1 MTETIQRKL
10 SDSAFA
16 RWTALILIASTM
28 FFGYMFVDVL
38 SPLQY
43 MLETTRGWSPT
54 VFGLYGGSEFILN
67 VCGFLLLAGII
78 LDKMGVRFT
87 GILSASLMVV
97 GAGIKLYGISDYFAG
112 GGFGHAFLSSF
123 LQDIPA
129 SAKLACLG
137 FMVFG
142 CGTEMA
148 GITVSKAIVK
158 WFTGKELALAMGLEM
173 AIARLGV
180 FAVFSLSP
188 WIADLGTPSIV
199 RPVAVVGILLCIGLL
214 TFITYAFMDRKL
226 DRQIGAMSTGEPEEQ
241 FKVSDLGKLFTS
253 RTFLMVA
260 ILCVLYYSAIF
271 PFQKFATGMLETNLG
286 ISTQQASDIFRWF
299 PIGAMLLTPFL
310 GAFLDHKG
318 KGASMLMLGAV
329 LMFVCH
335 MIFALVPLTPVIA
348 YGAIVI
354 LGISFSLVP
363 AALWPSVPKL
373 VANRYLGSAYSVIF
387 WIQNIGLMAFPIIIG
402 FSLNIS
408 NPGVSE
414 NLQGLQNRIDVLTED
429 YKAYTTAYDIYNA
442 VECEAV
448 LNPAATDSLTFVNH
462 PDAEPQFGE
471 IIVTLDKVFAHIGQL
486 KNPEKRAEISNGLLA
501 ELNKIDL
508 SRAPEELRAP
518 LDNIKREMEQI
529 RAYDRDT
536 VYNYRQPMLI
546 FACLGVLA
554 FLLAFWLKREDARKH
569 YGLELPNIETK

>member
-1 MTETIQRKL
+1 MTETLQRKL
-10 SDSAFA
+10 SDSPFA

-38 SPLQY
+38 SPLQT

-67 VCGFLLLAGII
+67 VCGFLIVAGII

-97 GAGIKLYGISDYFAG
+97 GAAIKLYGISDYFVA
-112 GGFGHAFLSSF
+112 GGFGNAFLSSF

-188 WIADLGTPSIV
+188 WIADLGTPSVV
-199 RPVAVVGILLCIGLL
+199 RPVAVVGILLCVGLL
-214 TFITYAFMDRKL
+214 TFVTYAFMDRKL
-226 DRQIGAMSTGEPEEQ
+226 DRQIGAMATGEPEEQ
-241 FKVSDLGKLFTS
+241 FKVSDLSKLFTS
-253 RTFLMVA
+253 KTFLMVA
-260 ILCVLYYSAIF
+260 FLCVLYYSAIF
-271 PFQKFATGMLETNLG
+271 PFQKFATGMLESNLG

-299 PIGAMLLTPFL
+299 PMGAMLLTPFL

-335 MIFALVPLTPVIA
+335 MVFALVPLTPVIA

-354 LGISFSLVP
+354 LGVSFSLVP

-402 FSLNIS
+402 FSLNAS

-414 NLQGLQNRIDVLTED
+414 NLQNLQKRVDVLAND
-429 YKAYTTAYDIYNA
+429 YKEYQSSYLSFSQSLETSAG
-442 VECEAV
+442 
-448 LNPAATDSLTFVNH
+448 TDSLMLVSPAIIPALEEANATLENV
-462 PDAEPQFGE
+462 FGN
-471 IIVTLDKVFAHIGQL
+471 IGLL
-486 KNPEKRAEISNGLLA
+486 KNPEQRILLTDNVLKAIGEIEA
-501 ELNKIDL
+501 
-508 SRAPEELRAP
+508 APVPQELRVSIENLRKPTDA
-518 LDNIKREMEQI
+518 I
-529 RAYDRDT
+529 RAYDQDT
-536 VYNYRQPMLI
+536 VYDYRLPMLI
-546 FACLGVLA
+546 FASLGVLA
-554 FLLAFWLKREDARKH
+554 FLLALWLKREDARKH
-569 YGLELPNIETK
+569 FGLELPNIEKK

>member
-1 MTETIQRKL
+1 MTETLQRKL
-10 SDSAFA
+10 SDSPFA

-38 SPLQY
+38 SPLQT

-67 VCGFLLLAGII
+67 VCGFLIVAGII

-97 GAGIKLYGISDYFAG
+97 GAAIKLYGISDYFVA
-112 GGFGHAFLSSF
+112 GGFGNAFLSSF

-188 WIADLGTPSIV
+188 WIADLGTPSVV
-199 RPVAVVGILLCIGLL
+199 RPVAVVGILLCVGLL
-214 TFITYAFMDRKL
+214 TFVTYAFMDRKL
-226 DRQIGAMSTGEPEEQ
+226 DRQIGAMATGEPEEQ

-253 RTFLMVA
+253 KTFLMVA
-260 ILCVLYYSAIF
+260 FLCVLYYSAIF
-271 PFQKFATGMLETNLG
+271 PFQKFATGMLESNLG

-299 PIGAMLLTPFL
+299 PMGAMLLTPFL

-335 MIFALVPLTPVIA
+335 MVFALAPLTPVIA

-354 LGISFSLVP
+354 LGVSFSLVP

-402 FSLNIS
+402 FSLNAS

-414 NLQGLQNRIDVLTED
+414 NLQNLQKRVDVLAND
-429 YKAYTTAYDIYNA
+429 YKEYQSSYRSFSQSLETSAG
-442 VECEAV
+442 
-448 LNPAATDSLTFVNH
+448 TDSLLLVSPAIIPALEEANATLENV
-462 PDAEPQFGE
+462 FGN
-471 IIVTLDKVFAHIGQL
+471 IGLL
-486 KNPEKRAEISNGLLA
+486 KNPEQRILLTDNVLKAIGEIEA
-501 ELNKIDL
+501 
-508 SRAPEELRAP
+508 APVPQELRVSIENLRKPTDA
-518 LDNIKREMEQI
+518 I
-529 RAYDRDT
+529 RTYDQDT
-536 VYNYRQPMLI
+536 VYDYRLPMLI
-546 FACLGVLA
+546 FASLGVLA
-554 FLLAFWLKREDARKH
+554 FLLALWLKREDARKH
-569 YGLELPNIETK
+569 FGLELPNIEKK

>member
-1 MTETIQRKL
+1 MTETLQRKL
-10 SDSAFA
+10 SDSPFA

-38 SPLQY
+38 SPLQT

-67 VCGFLLLAGII
+67 VCGFLIVAGII

-97 GAGIKLYGISDYFAG
+97 GAAIKLYGISDYFVA
-112 GGFGHAFLSSF
+112 GGFGNAFLSSF

-188 WIADLGTPSIV
+188 WIADLGTPSVV
-199 RPVAVVGILLCIGLL
+199 RPVAVVGILLCVGLL
-214 TFITYAFMDRKL
+214 TFVTYAFMDRKL
-226 DRQIGAMSTGEPEEQ
+226 DRQIGAMATGEPEEQ

-253 RTFLMVA
+253 KTFLMVA
-260 ILCVLYYSAIF
+260 FLCVLYYSAIF
-271 PFQKFATGMLETNLG
+271 PFQKFATGMLESNLG

-299 PIGAMLLTPFL
+299 PMGAMLLTPFL

-335 MIFALVPLTPVIA
+335 MVFALVPLTPVIA

-354 LGISFSLVP
+354 LGVSFSLVP

-402 FSLNIS
+402 FSLNAS

-414 NLQGLQNRIDVLTED
+414 NLQNLQKRVDVLAND
-429 YKAYTTAYDIYNA
+429 YKEYQSSYRSFSQSLETSAG
-442 VECEAV
+442 
-448 LNPAATDSLTFVNH
+448 TDSLLLVYPAIIPALEEANATLENV
-462 PDAEPQFGE
+462 FGN
-471 IIVTLDKVFAHIGQL
+471 IGLL
-486 KNPEKRAEISNGLLA
+486 KNPEQRILLTDNVLKAIGEIEA
-501 ELNKIDL
+501 
-508 SRAPEELRAP
+508 APVPQELRVSIENLRKPTDA
-518 LDNIKREMEQI
+518 I
-529 RAYDRDT
+529 RAYDQDT
-536 VYNYRQPMLI
+536 VYDYRLPMLI
-546 FACLGVLA
+546 FASLGVLA
-554 FLLAFWLKREDARKH
+554 FLLALWLKREDARKH
-569 YGLELPNIETK
+569 FGLELPNIEKK